1 MGINPS
7 YTKTGGANKATA
19 PKAPQ
24 NVETVIVPKTHNP
37 FDRTHTYFATEEY
50 GSYNPFYIEEVTAG
64 DYAPINPRCE
74 VRSESFNTPLMTPIK
89 KAYDL
94 FYVPFFAILPRT
106 WEYIYTNPTQGD
118 DVPEDAFC
126 YIPDFKG
133 KLNDLLQSW
142 ANIISDSELANSF
155 QTTLQHAV
163 FYIFFF
169 EMFCSTGSLLFRM
182 KYKLNPRVIFTSGVY
197 QSKTFTADKYIDTV
211 LSVIA
216 DSVYVTLN
224 AGQGNTERTFYVNDK
239 AVANFFGINTSK
251 VTKGELISLLR
262 QTYSMPN
269 TNIRT
274 KLDKSNA
281 QELFDELSDLFH
293 VRFFFGS
300 TGNEQLDSFNYNY
313 APQIA
318 YNLSVAQYYNNPSVD
333 FIYSAELYSQAIFGL
348 MIDNGVIE
356 LQDLTFTRNGHTVYY
371 DIFSGHFIQKLFSY
385 FTNFVSNNSEF
396 TDQHKSLVSIFAN
409 IWSIQNSLKYGDYFV
424 GSKPRALA
432 IGDTKIAVNNGAVEA
447 VDVARQLLMTKYL
460 HACNKLSQDFEEQ
473 FETMTGQQ
481 VPPDFHYP
489 HFIQHSEQNI
499 SGYEVSNTTS
509 EALGNQITRMNSTGD
524 GVSATISIDL
534 PGYVLG
540 ISSFYMPRTYC
551 RTKDRM
557 YFRSN
562 RFDFFQQMLQNL
574 GDQEVYQMERDDFI
588 NGTFGYQG
596 RNEEYKQTYNH
607 AAGAFCDILR
617 SWAYIADDAESLG
630 YKLDKGLTISPEYIR
645 CNPAE
650 FDRFLPVTPYYSL
663 GHKFHFICR
672 YDINQT
678 FNRQMIP
685 SPTIL

>member
-7 YTKTGGANKATA
+7 YTKTGGANKVTA

-118 DVPEDAFC
+118 DVPNDSFC
-126 YIPDFKG
+126 YIPNFKQV
-133 KLNDLLQSW
+133 LSDLLSNW
-142 ANIISDSELANSF
+142 INKIKNRATANS
-155 QTTLQHAV
+155 LQDNLKLLTCFA
-163 FYIFFF
+163 FFF
-169 EMFCSTGSLLFRM
+169 EMFCSTGSLLYRM
-182 KYKLNPRVIFTSGVY
+182 KYKLCPQVIYTEGVHIGAYTPDTWLDRVFSNIADGVY
-197 QSKTFTADKYIDTV
+197 VVISSKNNKRKAFFA
-211 LSVIA
+211 
-216 DSVYVTLN
+216 N
-224 AGQGNTERTFYVNDK
+224 ERVVNG
-239 AVANFFGINTSK
+239 VFESNMSK
-251 VTKGELISLLR
+251 VTKSELISILR
-262 QTYSMPN
+262 QSYFMPDCVIASALTKN
-269 TNIRT
+269 T
-274 KLDKSNA
+274 A
-281 QELFDELSDLFH
+281 QELSDSVEDLLFAS
-293 VRFFFGS
+293 FSFGS
-300 TGNEQLDSFNYNY
+300 TGTDEDDAYNYNY

-371 DIFSGHFIQKLFSY
+371 DIFSGHFIHKLFDYCLTY
-385 FTNFVSNNSEF
+385 FSTADLV
-396 TDQHKSLVSIFAN
+396 TTKLKSLLSIFAN
-409 IWSIQNSLKYGDYFV
+409 IWSIQNTLKYGDYFV

-481 VPPDFHYP
+481 MPPDFHYP

-509 EALGNQITRMNSTGD
+509 EDLGNQITRMNSTGD

-574 GDQEVYQMERDDFI
+574 GDQEVHQMERDDYAV
-588 NGTFGYQG
+588 GTFGYQG

-650 FDRFLPVTPYYSL
+650 FDRFLPISPYYSL

>member
-1 MGINPS
+1 MAINPS

-37 FDRTHTYFATEEY
+37 FDRTHTFFTTEEY
-50 GSYNPFYIEEVTAG
+50 GSYNPFYIEEVTGG

-94 FYVPFFAILPRT
+94 FYIPFFAILPRS

-118 DVPEDAFC
+118 DVPDDAFC
-126 YIPDFKG
+126 YIPNFKG
-133 KLNDLLQSW
+133 LLSNLLENWIHKIRTRASTNSLQDTLKLFT
-142 ANIISDSELANSF
+142 SF
-155 QTTLQHAV
+155 A
-163 FYIFFF
+163 FFF
-169 EMFCSTGSLLFRM
+169 EMFCSTGSLLYRM
-182 KYKLNPRVIFTSGVY
+182 KYKLCPQVVQNQGMRRGVY
-197 QSKTFTADKYIDTV
+197 TPDEWLDMVFSNIADGVYITISTNDNNRRTFYHNELAVKGVLESDMNKVTKSELISILRQSYF
-211 LSVIA
+211 LPNSVIA
-216 DSVYVTLN
+216 TALTVST
-224 AGQGNTERTFYVNDK
+224 
-239 AVANFFGINTSK
+239 
-251 VTKGELISLLR
+251 
-262 QTYSMPN
+262 
-269 TNIRT
+269 
-274 KLDKSNA
+274 A
-281 QELFDELSDLFH
+281 QELFDSVEGLLYASFS
-293 VRFFFGS
+293 FGS
-300 TGNEQLDSFNYNY
+300 TGTETDDAYNYNY

-333 FIYSAELYSQAIFGL
+333 YIYTAELYSQAIFGL

-371 DIFSGHFIQKLFSY
+371 DIFSGHFIKKLFDYSLTY
-385 FTNFVSNNSEF
+385 FSTADLITAKF
-396 TDQHKSLVSIFAN
+396 KSLLSIFAN
-409 IWSIQNSLKYGDYFV
+409 IWSIQNTLKYGDYFV
-424 GSKPRALA
+424 GAKPRALA
-432 IGDTKIAVNNGAVEA
+432 IGDTKIAVDNGAVEA

-473 FETMTGQQ
+473 YETMTGQQ

-509 EALGNQITRMNSTGD
+509 QDLGNQVTRMNSTGD

-574 GDQEVYQMERDDFI
+574 GDQEVFQMERDDYAV
-588 NGTFGYQG
+588 GTFGYQG

-630 YKLDKGLTISPEYIR
+630 YKLDRGLTISPEYIR

>member
-1 MGINPS
+1 MAINPS

-37 FDRTHTYFATEEY
+37 FDRTHTFFTTEEY
-50 GSYNPFYIEEVTAG
+50 GSYNPFYIEEVTGG
-64 DYAPINPRCE
+64 DYAPVNPRCE

-118 DVPEDAFC
+118 DVPDDAFC
-126 YIPDFKG
+126 YIPNFKQT
-133 KLNDLLQSW
+133 LSDLLNNWIYS
-142 ANIISDSELANSF
+142 ISRNSASN
-155 QTTLQHAV
+155 TLQDTLKV
-163 FYIFFF
+163 FTQFIFFF

-182 KYKLNPRVIFTSGVY
+182 KYKLSPTIVINDGTYAGHH
-197 QSKTFTADKYIDTV
+197 TADAYIDHA
-211 LSVIA
+211 LSFLANNVA
-216 DSVYVTLN
+216 VTLN
-224 AGQGNTERTFYVNDK
+224 YGTSTSRTFYFNENT
-239 AVANFFGINTSK
+239 VANGAYSGLSK
-251 VTKGELISLLR
+251 VTKGELISILR
-262 QTYSMPN
+262 QSYSMPN
-269 TNIRT
+269 TSVFTSLSKTDESI
-274 KLDKSNA
+274 
-281 QELFDELSDLFH
+281 FDGIVDLLGASFD
-293 VRFFFGS
+293 FGS
-300 TGNEQLDSFNYNY
+300 TGTSEDDAYNYNF

-318 YNLSVAQYYNNPSVD
+318 YNLAVAQYYNNPSVD
-333 FIYSAELYSQAIFGL
+333 YIYSAELYSQAIFGL
-348 MIDNGVIE
+348 MIDNNVIQ

-371 DIFSGHFIQKLFSY
+371 DIFSGHFIQKLFAYATTY
-385 FTNFVSNNSEF
+385 FSTNSTLNA
-396 TDQHKSLVSIFAN
+396 TYKSLVSIFTN
-409 IWSIQNSLKYGDYFV
+409 IWSIQNTLKYGDYFV
-424 GSKPRALA
+424 GAKPRALA

-473 FETMTGQQ
+473 YETMTGQQ

-509 EALGNQITRMNSTGD
+509 EDLGNQVTRMNSTGD

-574 GDQEVYQMERDDFI
+574 GDQEVFQMERDEYAV
-588 NGTFGYQG
+588 GTFGYQG

-630 YKLDKGLTISPEYIR
+630 YKLDRGLTISPEYIR

>member
-1 MGINPS
+1 MAINPS

-24 NVETVIVPKTHNP
+24 NVEHVVVPKTHNS
-37 FDRTHTYFATEEY
+37 FDRTHTFFTTEEY

-126 YIPDFKG
+126 FIPNFKS
-133 KLNDLLQSW
+133 LL
-142 ANIISDSELANSF
+142 SELLESWIATIHDNVGTNNF
-155 QTTLQHAV
+155 QNTLKL
-163 FYIFFF
+163 FTLFIYTY

-182 KYKLNPRVIFTSGVY
+182 KYKLNPQVIFTSGVY
-197 QSKTFTADKYIDTV
+197 TGAMTSDKYIDTV
-211 LSVIA
+211 LSAIA

-224 AGQGNTERTFYVNDK
+224 YGTTNSRTFFSNEKTVEGTFISNM
-239 AVANFFGINTSK
+239 SK
-251 VTKGELISLLR
+251 VTKGELVSILR
-262 QTYSMPN
+262 QSYSIPTTLVATQLTK
-269 TNIRT
+269 TNSQ
-274 KLDKSNA
+274 D
-281 QELFDELSDLFH
+281 LFDEISDLSGASFD
-293 VRFFFGS
+293 FGTS
-300 TGNEQLDSFNYNY
+300 GTANDTEFNYNF

-318 YNLSVAQYYNNPSVD
+318 YNLAVSQYYNNPSVD
-333 FIYSAELYSQAIFGL
+333 YIYSAELYSQAVFGL
-348 MIDNGVIE
+348 MIDNGILSLE
-356 LQDLTFTRNGHTVYY
+356 DLTFTRNGHTVYY
-371 DIFSGHFIQKLFSY
+371 DIFSGHFIKKLFD
-385 FTNFVSNNSEF
+385 FAIGMVSGNTTLSI
-396 TDQHKSLVSIFAN
+396 HYKSVISIFAN

-432 IGDTKIAVNNGAVEA
+432 VGETTIPVANGSVDSVE
-447 VDVARQLLMTKYL
+447 VARQLLMTKYL
-460 HACNKLSQDFEEQ
+460 HACNKLSIDFESQ

-481 VPPDFHYP
+481 VPPDYHYP

-499 SGYEVSNTTS
+499 SGYEVSDTTS
-509 EALGNQITRMNSTGD
+509 ANLGNQITRMNSTGD
-524 GVSATISIDL
+524 GVKATISIDL

-562 RFDFFQQMLQNL
+562 RFDFFQPMLQNL
-574 GDQEVYQMERDDFI
+574 GDQEVFQLERDDF
-588 NGTFGYQG
+588 NVGTFGYQG

-617 SWAYIADDAESLG
+617 SWAYIADDANSLG

-678 FNRQMIP
+678 YNRPMIQ

>member
-1 MGINPS
+1 MAINPS

-24 NVETVIVPKTHNP
+24 NVEHVVVPKTHNS
-37 FDRTHTYFATEEY
+37 FDRTHTFFTTEEY

-126 YIPDFKG
+126 FIPNFKS
-133 KLNDLLQSW
+133 LLSDLLESW
-142 ANIISDSELANSF
+142 IATIHDNVGTNSF
-155 QTTLQHAV
+155 QDTLKL
-163 FYIFFF
+163 FTLFIYTY

-182 KYKLNPRVIFTSGVY
+182 KYKLNPQVIFTSGVY
-197 QSKTFTADKYIDTV
+197 TGVMTSDKYIDTV
-211 LSVIA
+211 LSAIA

-224 AGQGNTERTFYVNDK
+224 YGTTNSRTFFSNEKTVEG
-239 AVANFFGINTSK
+239 AFFSNMSK
-251 VTKGELISLLR
+251 VTKGELVSILR
-262 QTYSMPN
+262 QSYSIP
-269 TNIRT
+269 TTVVGT
-274 KLDKSNA
+274 KLTKTNSQD
-281 QELFDELSDLFH
+281 LFDEISDLSGASFN
-293 VRFFFGS
+293 FGTS
-300 TGNEQLDSFNYNY
+300 GTANDTEFNYNF

-318 YNLSVAQYYNNPSVD
+318 YNLAVSQYYNNPSVD
-333 FIYSAELYSQAIFGL
+333 YIYSAELYSQAVFGL
-348 MIDNGVIE
+348 MIDNGILSLE
-356 LQDLTFTRNGHTVYY
+356 DLTFTRNGHTVYY
-371 DIFSGHFIQKLFSY
+371 DIFSGHFIKKLFDFSIGM
-385 FTNFVSNNSEF
+385 VSGNTTLSK
-396 TDQHKSLVSIFAN
+396 QYKSVISIFAN

-432 IGDTKIAVNNGAVEA
+432 VGETTIPVANGSVDSVE
-447 VDVARQLLMTKYL
+447 VARQLLMTKYL
-460 HACNKLSQDFEEQ
+460 HACNKLSIDFESQ

-481 VPPDFHYP
+481 VPPDYHYP

-499 SGYEVSNTTS
+499 SGYEVSDTTS
-509 EALGNQITRMNSTGD
+509 ANLGNQITRMNSTGD
-524 GVSATISIDL
+524 GVKATISIDL

-562 RFDFFQQMLQNL
+562 RFDFFQPMLQNL
-574 GDQEVYQMERDDFI
+574 GDQEVFQLERDDF
-588 NGTFGYQG
+588 NVGTFGYQG

-617 SWAYIADDAESLG
+617 SWAYIADDANSLG

-678 FNRQMIP
+678 YNRPMIQ

>member
-1 MGINPS
+1 MAINPS

-19 PKAPQ
+19 PKASQ
-24 NVETVIVPKTHNP
+24 NVEHVVVPKTHNS
-37 FDRTHTYFATEEY
+37 FDRTHTFFTTEEY

-126 YIPDFKG
+126 FIPNFKS
-133 KLNDLLQSW
+133 LL
-142 ANIISDSELANSF
+142 SELLESWIATIHKNVDTNSF
-155 QTTLQHAV
+155 QDTLKL
-163 FYIFFF
+163 FTLFIFTY

-182 KYKLNPRVIFTSGVY
+182 KYKLNPQVIFTSGVY
-197 QSKTFTADKYIDTV
+197 TGAMTSDKYIDTV
-211 LSVIA
+211 LSAIA
-216 DSVYVTLN
+216 DSVYVIVNFGTAN
-224 AGQGNTERTFYVNDK
+224 SRTFFSNEK
-239 AVANFFGINTSK
+239 AVEGALFSNMSK
-251 VTKGELISLLR
+251 VTKGELVSILR
-262 QTYSMPN
+262 QSYSMPK
-269 TNIRT
+269 TFVGT
-274 KLDKSNA
+274 KLTETNS
-281 QELFDELSDLFH
+281 QELFDEISDLSAASFN
-293 VRFFFGS
+293 FGTS
-300 TGNEQLDSFNYNY
+300 GTANDTEFNYNF

-318 YNLSVAQYYNNPSVD
+318 YNLAVSQYYNNPSVD
-333 FIYSAELYSQAIFGL
+333 YIYSAELYSQAVFGL
-348 MIDNGVIE
+348 MIDNGILSLE
-356 LQDLTFTRNGHTVYY
+356 DLTFTRNGHTVYY
-371 DIFSGHFIQKLFSY
+371 DIFSGHFIKKLFE
-385 FTNFVSNNSEF
+385 FAIRTVSDNTILSN
-396 TDQHKSLVSIFAN
+396 QYKSVISIFAN

-432 IGDTKIAVNNGAVEA
+432 VGETTIPVANGSVDSVE
-447 VDVARQLLMTKYL
+447 VARQLLMTKYL
-460 HACNKLSQDFEEQ
+460 HACNKLSSDFESQ
-473 FETMTGQQ
+473 FETMTGQK
-481 VPPDFHYP
+481 VPPDYHYP

-499 SGYEVSNTTS
+499 SGYEVSDTTS
-509 EALGNQITRMNSTGD
+509 ANLGNQITRMNSTGD
-524 GVSATISIDL
+524 GVKATISIDL

-540 ISSFYMPRTYC
+540 ISSFYMSRTYC

-562 RFDFFQQMLQNL
+562 RFDFFQPMLQNL
-574 GDQEVYQMERDDFI
+574 GDQEVFQLERDDF
-588 NGTFGYQG
+588 NVGTFGYHG

-617 SWAYIADDAESLG
+617 SWAYIADDANSLG

-678 FNRQMIP
+678 YNRPMIQ

>member
-37 FDRTHTYFATEEY
+37 FDRTYTFFSTEEY

-118 DVPEDAFC
+118 DVPNDSFC
-126 YIPDFKG
+126 YIPNFKQV
-133 KLNDLLQSW
+133 LSDLLSNW
-142 ANIISDSELANSF
+142 INKIKNRATVNS
-155 QTTLQHAV
+155 LQDNLKSLTCFA
-163 FYIFFF
+163 FFF
-169 EMFCSTGSLLFRM
+169 EMFCSTGSLLYRM
-182 KYKLNPRVIFTSGVY
+182 KYKLCPQVIYTEGMYTGAYTPDRWLDMVFSDIADGVY
-197 QSKTFTADKYIDTV
+197 VVISSKD
-211 LSVIA
+211 
-216 DSVYVTLN
+216 N
-224 AGQGNTERTFYVNDK
+224 NRRTFYSNER
-239 AVANFFGINTSK
+239 AVQGVFESNMSK
-251 VTKGELISLLR
+251 VTKSELISLLR
-262 QTYSMPN
+262 QNYFMSNCVIATALTKN
-269 TNIRT
+269 T
-274 KLDKSNA
+274 A
-281 QELFDELSDLFH
+281 QELSDSVEDLLFAS
-293 VRFFFGS
+293 FSFGS
-300 TGNEQLDSFNYNY
+300 TGTEEDDAFNYNY

-348 MIDNGVIE
+348 MIDNDVIQ

-371 DIFSGHFIQKLFSY
+371 DIFSGHFIQKLFDYCLTY
-385 FTNFVSNNSEF
+385 FSTADLV
-396 TDQHKSLVSIFAN
+396 TTKLKSLLSIFAN

-424 GSKPRALA
+424 GAKPRALA

-447 VDVARQLLMTKYL
+447 VDVARQLLMTKYF

-509 EALGNQITRMNSTGD
+509 EDLGNQITRMNSTGD

-574 GDQEVYQMERDDFI
+574 GDQEVYQMERDDYAV
-588 NGTFGYQG
+588 GTFGYQG

-650 FDRFLPVTPYYSL
+650 FDRFLPATPYYSL

>member
-1 MGINPS
+1 MAINPS

-37 FDRTHTYFATEEY
+37 FDRTHTFFTTEEY
-50 GSYNPFYIEEVTAG
+50 GSYNPFYIEEVTGG
-64 DYAPINPRCE
+64 DYAPVNPRCE

-118 DVPEDAFC
+118 DVPDDAFC
-126 YIPDFKG
+126 YIPNFKQTLG
-133 KLNDLLQSW
+133 DLLNNWIYS
-142 ANIISDSELANSF
+142 IFRNSASN
-155 QTTLQHAV
+155 TLQDTLKV
-163 FYIFFF
+163 FTQFIFFF

-182 KYKLNPRVIFTSGVY
+182 KYKLSPTIVINDGTYAGHH
-197 QSKTFTADKYIDTV
+197 TADAYIDHA
-211 LSVIA
+211 LSFLANNVA
-216 DSVYVTLN
+216 VTLN
-224 AGQGNTERTFYVNDK
+224 YGTSTSRTFYFNENT
-239 AVANFFGINTSK
+239 VANGAYSGLSK
-251 VTKGELISLLR
+251 VTKGELISILR
-262 QTYSMPN
+262 QSYSMPN
-269 TNIRT
+269 TNVFT
-274 KLDKSNA
+274 SLSKTDEST
-281 QELFDELSDLFH
+281 FDGIVDLLGASFD
-293 VRFFFGS
+293 FGS
-300 TGNEQLDSFNYNY
+300 TGTSEDDAYNYNF

-318 YNLSVAQYYNNPSVD
+318 YNLAVAQYYNNPSVD
-333 FIYSAELYSQAIFGL
+333 YIYSAELYSQAIFGL
-348 MIDNGVIE
+348 MIDNNVIQ

-371 DIFSGHFIQKLFSY
+371 DIFSGHFIQKLFAYATTY
-385 FTNFVSNNSEF
+385 FSTTSTLNA
-396 TDQHKSLVSIFAN
+396 TYKSLVSIFTN
-409 IWSIQNSLKYGDYFV
+409 IWSIQNTLKYGDYFV
-424 GSKPRALA
+424 GAKPRALA

-473 FETMTGQQ
+473 YETMTGQQ

-509 EALGNQITRMNSTGD
+509 EDLGNQVTRMNSTGD

-574 GDQEVYQMERDDFI
+574 GDQEVFQMERDEYAV
-588 NGTFGYQG
+588 GTFGYQG

-630 YKLDKGLTISPEYIR
+630 YKLDRGLTISPEYIR

>member
-37 FDRTHTYFATEEY
+37 FDRTHTYFATEDY

-118 DVPEDAFC
+118 DVPNDSFC
-126 YIPDFKG
+126 YIPNFKQVLSNLL
-133 KLNDLLQSW
+133 LNWINKMKNRATVNSLQDNLKSLTCY
-142 ANIISDSELANSF
+142 A
-155 QTTLQHAV
+155 
-163 FYIFFF
+163 FFF
-169 EMFCSTGSLLFRM
+169 EMFCSTGSLLYRM
-182 KYKLNPRVIFTSGVY
+182 KYKLCPQVIYTEGVY
-197 QSKTFTADKYIDTV
+197 TGAYTPDRWLDMVFSD
-211 LSVIA
+211 IA
-216 DSVYVTLN
+216 DGVYVVISSKDN
-224 AGQGNTERTFYVNDK
+224 KRRAFYANEQ
-239 AVANFFGINTSK
+239 AVKGVFEPNMSK
-251 VTKGELISLLR
+251 VTKSELISLLR
-262 QTYSMPN
+262 QSYFMSNCVIATALTKN
-269 TNIRT
+269 T
-274 KLDKSNA
+274 A
-281 QELFDELSDLFH
+281 QELSDSVEDLLFAS
-293 VRFFFGS
+293 FSFGS
-300 TGNEQLDSFNYNY
+300 TGTEEDDAFNYNY

-348 MIDNGVIE
+348 MIDNDVIQ

-371 DIFSGHFIQKLFSY
+371 DIFSGHFIQKLFDYCLTY
-385 FTNFVSNNSEF
+385 FSTADLV
-396 TDQHKSLVSIFAN
+396 TTKLKSLLSIFAN

-447 VDVARQLLMTKYL
+447 VDVARQLLMTKYF

-509 EALGNQITRMNSTGD
+509 EDLGNQITRMNSTGD

-574 GDQEVYQMERDDFI
+574 GDQEVHQMERDDYAV
-588 NGTFGYQG
+588 GTFGYQG

>member
-1 MGINPS
+1 MAINPS

-37 FDRTHTYFATEEY
+37 FDRTHTFFTTEEY
-50 GSYNPFYIEEVTAG
+50 GSYNPFYIEEVTGG
-64 DYAPINPRCE
+64 DYAPVNPRCE

-94 FYVPFFAILPRT
+94 FYVPFFSILPRT

-118 DVPEDAFC
+118 DVPDDAFC
-126 YIPDFKG
+126 YIPNFKEVLG
-133 KLNDLLQSW
+133 NLINNWIYAIFHNSV
-142 ANIISDSELANSF
+142 ANSF
-155 QTTLQHAV
+155 QDTVKV
-163 FYIFFF
+163 FTQFIFFF

-182 KYKLNPRVIFTSGVY
+182 KYKLSPSVSISDGTYVGHH
-197 QSKTFTADKYIDTV
+197 TADAYIDYA
-211 LSVIA
+211 LSSLANCVA
-216 DSVYVTLN
+216 VTLN
-224 AGQGNTERTFYVNDK
+224 YGTSTARTFYFNEDTVSVGAYDNL
-239 AVANFFGINTSK
+239 SK
-251 VTKGELISLLR
+251 VTKGELISILR
-262 QTYSMPN
+262 QSYSMPN
-269 TNIRT
+269 TNVFTSLT
-274 KLDKSNA
+274 KAD
-281 QELFDELSDLFH
+281 EVLFDDIIDLLDVNFY
-293 VRFFFGS
+293 FGS
-300 TGNEQLDSFNYNY
+300 FGTSEDDAYNYNF

-318 YNLSVAQYYNNPSVD
+318 YNLAVAQYYNNPSVD
-333 FIYSAELYSQAIFGL
+333 YIYSAELYSQAIFGL
-348 MIDNGVIE
+348 MIDNNVIQLE
-356 LQDLTFTRNGHTVYY
+356 DLTFTRNGHTVYY
-371 DIFSGHFIQKLFSY
+371 DIFSGHFIQKLFAHATNY
-385 FTNFVSNNSEF
+385 FYTTPTLNA
-396 TDQHKSLVSIFAN
+396 TYKSLVSIFTN
-409 IWSIQNSLKYGDYFV
+409 IWSIQNTLKYGDYFV

-473 FETMTGQQ
+473 YETMTGQQ

-509 EALGNQITRMNSTGD
+509 ENLGNQVTRMNSTGD

-574 GDQEVYQMERDDFI
+574 GDQEVFQMERDDYTS
-588 NGTFGYQG
+588 GTFGYQG

-630 YKLDKGLTISPEYIR
+630 YKLDRGLTISPEYIR

>member
-37 FDRTHTYFATEEY
+37 FDRTHTYFATEDY

-118 DVPEDAFC
+118 DVPNDSFC
-126 YIPDFKG
+126 YIPNFKQV
-133 KLNDLLQSW
+133 LSDLLLNW
-142 ANIISDSELANSF
+142 INKMKNRATVNS
-155 QTTLQHAV
+155 LQDNLKSLTCYA
-163 FYIFFF
+163 FFF
-169 EMFCSTGSLLFRM
+169 EMFCSTGSLLYRM
-182 KYKLNPRVIFTSGVY
+182 KYKLCPQVIYTEGIYTGAYTPDRWLDMVFSDIADGVY
-197 QSKTFTADKYIDTV
+197 VVISSKDNKRRA
-211 LSVIA
+211 
-216 DSVYVTLN
+216 
-224 AGQGNTERTFYVNDK
+224 FYANEQ
-239 AVANFFGINTSK
+239 AVKGVFEPNMSK
-251 VTKGELISLLR
+251 VTKSELISLLR
-262 QTYSMPN
+262 QSYFMSNCVIATALTKN
-269 TNIRT
+269 TAR
-274 KLDKSNA
+274 
-281 QELFDELSDLFH
+281 ELSDSVEDLLFAS
-293 VRFFFGS
+293 FSFGS
-300 TGNEQLDSFNYNY
+300 TGTEEDDAFNYNY

-348 MIDNGVIE
+348 MIDNDVIQ

-371 DIFSGHFIQKLFSY
+371 DIFSGHFIQKLFDYCQTY
-385 FTNFVSNNSEF
+385 FSTADLV
-396 TDQHKSLVSIFAN
+396 TTKLKSLLSIFAN

-447 VDVARQLLMTKYL
+447 VDVARQLLMTKYF

-509 EALGNQITRMNSTGD
+509 EALGDQITRMNSTGD

-574 GDQEVYQMERDDFI
+574 GDQEVYQMERDDYAV
-588 NGTFGYQG
+588 GTFGYQG

-650 FDRFLPVTPYYSL
+650 FDRFLPATPYYSL

>member
-37 FDRTHTYFATEEY
+37 FDRTYTFFSTEEY

-118 DVPEDAFC
+118 DVPNDSFC
-126 YIPDFKG
+126 YIPNFKQV
-133 KLNDLLQSW
+133 LSDLLSNW
-142 ANIISDSELANSF
+142 INKIKNRATVNS
-155 QTTLQHAV
+155 LQDNLKSLTCFA
-163 FYIFFF
+163 FFF
-169 EMFCSTGSLLFRM
+169 EMFCSTGSLLYRM
-182 KYKLNPRVIFTSGVY
+182 KYKLCPQVIYTEGMYTGAYTPDRWLDMVFSDIADGVY
-197 QSKTFTADKYIDTV
+197 VVISSKD
-211 LSVIA
+211 
-216 DSVYVTLN
+216 N
-224 AGQGNTERTFYVNDK
+224 NRRTFYSNER
-239 AVANFFGINTSK
+239 AVQGVFESNMSK
-251 VTKGELISLLR
+251 VTKSELISLLR
-262 QTYSMPN
+262 QNYFMSNCVIATALTKN
-269 TNIRT
+269 T
-274 KLDKSNA
+274 A
-281 QELFDELSDLFH
+281 QELSDSVEDLLFAS
-293 VRFFFGS
+293 FSFGS
-300 TGNEQLDSFNYNY
+300 TGTEEDDAFNYNY

-348 MIDNGVIE
+348 MIDNDVIQ

-371 DIFSGHFIQKLFSY
+371 DIFSGHFIQKLFDYCLTY
-385 FTNFVSNNSEF
+385 FSTVDLV
-396 TDQHKSLVSIFAN
+396 TTKLKSLLSIFAN

-424 GSKPRALA
+424 GAKPRALA

-447 VDVARQLLMTKYL
+447 VDVARQLLMTKYF

-509 EALGNQITRMNSTGD
+509 EDLGNQITRMNSTGD

-574 GDQEVYQMERDDFI
+574 GDQEVYQMERDDYAV
-588 NGTFGYQG
+588 GTFGYQG

-650 FDRFLPVTPYYSL
+650 FDRFLPATPYYSL

>member
-1 MGINPS
+1 MAINPS

-37 FDRTHTYFATEEY
+37 FDRTHTFFTTEEY
-50 GSYNPFYIEEVTAG
+50 GSYNPFYIEEVTGG

-94 FYVPFFAILPRT
+94 FYIPFFAILPRS

-118 DVPEDAFC
+118 DVPDDAFC
-126 YIPDFKG
+126 YIPNFKG
-133 KLNDLLQSW
+133 LLLKLLENWMLKIKSNFSTNSIQDTLKLLT
-142 ANIISDSELANSF
+142 SF
-155 QTTLQHAV
+155 A
-163 FYIFFF
+163 FFF
-169 EMFCSTGSLLFRM
+169 EMFCSTGSLLYRM
-182 KYKLNPRVIFTSGVY
+182 KYKLCP
-197 QSKTFTADKYIDTV
+197 
-211 LSVIA
+211 SVSYSTGMLIGAYTPDEWLDMVFSEIA
-216 DSVYVTLN
+216 DSVYITITS
-224 AGQGNTERTFYVNDK
+224 NTNIRRTFYHNDQTING
-239 AVANFFGINTSK
+239 VFGPHMSK
-251 VTKGELISLLR
+251 VTKSELISILR
-262 QTYSMPN
+262 QSYFLPN
-269 TNIRT
+269 AVIATALNKTPQNPFDSIED
-274 KLDKSNA
+274 LLNA
-281 QELFDELSDLFH
+281 SFL
-293 VRFFFGS
+293 FGS
-300 TGNEQLDSFNYNY
+300 TGTESDDAYNYNY

-333 FIYSAELYSQAIFGL
+333 YIYSAELYSQAIFGL

-371 DIFSGHFIQKLFSY
+371 DIFSGHFIKKLFDYSSTY
-385 FTNFVSNNSEF
+385 FSTTNLITTKF
-396 TDQHKSLVSIFAN
+396 KSLLSIFAN

-424 GSKPRALA
+424 GAKPRALA

-473 FETMTGQQ
+473 YETMTGQQ

-509 EALGNQITRMNSTGD
+509 QNLGDQVTRMNSTGD

-574 GDQEVYQMERDDFI
+574 GDQEVFQMERDDYAF
-588 NGTFGYQG
+588 GTFGYQG

-617 SWAYIADDAESLG
+617 SWAYIADDVESLG
-630 YKLDKGLTISPEYIR
+630 YKLDRGMTISPEYIR

-650 FDRFLPVTPYYSL
+650 FDRFLPVAPYYSL

>member
-1 MGINPS
+1 MAINPS

-37 FDRTHTYFATEEY
+37 FDRTHTFFTTEEY
-50 GSYNPFYIEEVTAG
+50 GSYNPFYVEEVTGG

-118 DVPEDAFC
+118 DVPDDAFC
-126 YIPDFKG
+126 YIPNFRG
-133 KLNDLLQSW
+133 KLRSLLSTW
-142 ANIISDSELANSF
+142 FFAIRSNLLTNSF
-155 QTTLQHAV
+155 RDTLKLIAQFA
-163 FYIFFF
+163 FFF

-182 KYKLNPRVIFTSGVY
+182 KYKLNPNIYFPSGRY
-197 QSKTFTADKYIDTV
+197 AGNMTADSFIDRL
-211 LSVIA
+211 LSVLA
-216 DSVYVTLN
+216 ESVYVTLN
-224 AGQGNTERTFYVNDK
+224 YAQDSTRTFYFNEAAIGSLSLVR
-239 AVANFFGINTSK
+239 ASK
-251 VTKGELISLLR
+251 VTKGELISIIR
-262 QTYSMPN
+262 QSYSMPN
-269 TNIRT
+269 TAISTAFEKNT
-274 KLDKSNA
+274 A
-281 QELFDELSDLFH
+281 QELFDSLSDLLLADFE
-293 VRFFFGS
+293 FGPAGS
-300 TGNEQLDSFNYNY
+300 DTDDAFNYNF
-313 APQIA
+313 APQVA

-333 FIYSAELYSQAIFGL
+333 YIYSAELYSQAIFGL

-371 DIFSGHFIQKLFSY
+371 DIFSGHFIQKLFDY
-385 FTNFVSNNSEF
+385 FENYVSKNSKLN
-396 TDQHKSLVSIFAN
+396 TQYKALVSIFTN
-409 IWSIQNSLKYGDYFV
+409 IWSIQNTLKYGDYFV

-473 FETMTGQQ
+473 YETMTGQQ

-509 EALGNQITRMNSTGD
+509 EDLGNQITRMNSTGD

-574 GDQEVYQMERDDFI
+574 GDQEVFQMERDDYTV
-588 NGTFGYQG
+588 GTFGYQG

-650 FDRFLPVTPYYSL
+650 FDRFLPLTPYYSL

>member
-24 NVETVIVPKTHNP
+24 NIETVIVPKTHNP
-37 FDRTHTYFATEEY
+37 FDRTHTYFATEDY

-118 DVPEDAFC
+118 DVPNDSFC
-126 YIPDFKG
+126 YIPSFKRTLRNLLTSWLEKIKNRATVNSLQDTL
-133 KLNDLLQSW
+133 KLLTCY
-142 ANIISDSELANSF
+142 A
-155 QTTLQHAV
+155 
-163 FYIFFF
+163 FFF
-169 EMFCSTGSLLFRM
+169 EMFCSTGSLLYRM
-182 KYKLNPRVIFTSGVY
+182 KYKLCPKVIYTEGMRIGTY
-197 QSKTFTADKYIDTV
+197 TPDTWLDMV
-211 LSVIA
+211 FSDIA
-216 DSVYVTLN
+216 DGIYVVISTDDTKRRAFYSN
-224 AGQGNTERTFYVNDK
+224 ER
-239 AVANFFGINTSK
+239 AVKGVFEPDMSK
-251 VTKGELISLLR
+251 VTKSELISILR
-262 QTYSMPN
+262 QSYFMPN
-269 TNIRT
+269 CVIATALT
-274 KLDKSNA
+274 ASTA
-281 QELFDELSDLFH
+281 QELFDSVEDLLYATFS
-293 VRFFFGS
+293 FGAI
-300 TGNEQLDSFNYNY
+300 GNDEEDAFNYNY

-371 DIFSGHFIQKLFSY
+371 DIFSGHFIQKLFDYCLTY
-385 FTNFVSNNSEF
+385 FSTADLV
-396 TDQHKSLVSIFAN
+396 TTKLKSLLSIFAN
-409 IWSIQNSLKYGDYFV
+409 IWSIQNTLKYGDYFV

-481 VPPDFHYP
+481 MPPDFHYP

-509 EALGNQITRMNSTGD
+509 ENLGNQITRMNSTGD

-574 GDQEVYQMERDDFI
+574 GDQEVYQMERDDYGF
-588 NGTFGYQG
+588 GTFGYQG

-650 FDRFLPVTPYYSL
+650 FDRFLPISPYYSL

>member
-1 MGINPS
+1 MAINPS

-19 PKAPQ
+19 PKASQ

-37 FDRTHTYFATEEY
+37 FDRTHTFFTTEEY
-50 GSYNPFYIEEVTAG
+50 GSYNPFYIEEVTGG

-74 VRSESFNTPLMTPIK
+74 VRSESFNTPLMTPVK

-118 DVPEDAFC
+118 DVPDDAFC
-126 YIPDFKG
+126 YIPNFRDTLSNL
-133 KLNDLLQSW
+133 LNTW
-142 ANIISDSELANSF
+142 ISSIFRNSASNSF
-155 QTTLQHAV
+155 QDTLKV
-163 FYIFFF
+163 FTQFIFFF

-182 KYKLNPRVIFTSGVY
+182 KYKLNPSVFVSEGTHVGSY
-197 QSKTFTADKYIDTV
+197 TADAFIDSA
-211 LSVIA
+211 LSALANCVA
-216 DSVYVTLN
+216 VTLN
-224 AGQGNTERTFYVNDK
+224 YGTGTSRTYYFNENTVKSGTYNVLF
-239 AVANFFGINTSK
+239 K
-251 VTKGELISLLR
+251 VTKGELISILR
-262 QTYSMPN
+262 QSYSMPN
-269 TNIRT
+269 TNVFTSLSKTDETIFDSIVDILR
-274 KLDKSNA
+274 A
-281 QELFDELSDLFH
+281 QFD
-293 VRFFFGS
+293 FGPLGS
-300 TGNEQLDSFNYNY
+300 SEEDAYNYNF

-318 YNLSVAQYYNNPSVD
+318 YNLAVAQYYNNPSVD
-333 FIYSAELYSQAIFGL
+333 YIYSAELYSQAIFGL
-348 MIDNGVIE
+348 MIDNNVIQ

-371 DIFSGHFIQKLFSY
+371 DIFSGHFIQKLFAYATTY
-385 FTNFVSNNSEF
+385 FSTTPTLNS
-396 TDQHKSLVSIFAN
+396 TYKSLVSIFTN
-409 IWSIQNSLKYGDYFV
+409 IWSIQNTLKYGDYFV

-432 IGDTKIAVNNGAVEA
+432 IGDTKISVNNGAVEA

-473 FETMTGQQ
+473 YETMTGQQ

-509 EALGNQITRMNSTGD
+509 ENLGNQITRMNSTGD

-574 GDQEVYQMERDDFI
+574 GDQEVFQMERDDYAI
-588 NGTFGYQG
+588 GTFGYQG

-617 SWAYIADDAESLG
+617 SWAYIADDSESLG
-630 YKLDKGLTISPEYIR
+630 YKLDRGLMISPEYIR

>member
-37 FDRTHTYFATEEY
+37 FDRTHTFFSTEEY

-118 DVPEDAFC
+118 DVPNDSFC
-126 YIPDFKG
+126 YIPNFKNVLSDFLSNWMNKI
-133 KLNDLLQSW
+133 KSRAT
-142 ANIISDSELANSF
+142 AN
-155 QTTLQHAV
+155 TLQDNLKLLTCFA
-163 FYIFFF
+163 FFF
-169 EMFCSTGSLLFRM
+169 EMFCSTGSLLYRM
-182 KYKLNPRVIFTSGVY
+182 KYKLCPQVIQATGKHIGKYTPDTWLDRVFSIIADGVYVIISSNDNNRRAFYASERVIKSL
-197 QSKTFTADKYIDTV
+197 IEP
-211 LSVIA
+211 
-216 DSVYVTLN
+216 N
-224 AGQGNTERTFYVNDK
+224 A
-239 AVANFFGINTSK
+239 SK
-251 VTKGELISLLR
+251 VTKSELISILR
-262 QTYSMPN
+262 QSYFRSDCVIAT
-269 TNIRT
+269 TLT
-274 KLDKSNA
+274 KTTA
-281 QELFDELSDLFH
+281 QALSDSIEDLFLAT
-293 VRFFFGS
+293 FSFGS
-300 TGNEQLDSFNYNY
+300 TGTNEDDAYNYNY

-371 DIFSGHFIQKLFSY
+371 DIFSGHFIQKLFEYCTTY
-385 FTNFVSNNSEF
+385 FSSADLVTVKL
-396 TDQHKSLVSIFAN
+396 KSLLSIFAN

-424 GSKPRALA
+424 GAKPRALA

-447 VDVARQLLMTKYL
+447 VDVARQLLMTKYF

-509 EALGNQITRMNSTGD
+509 EDLGNQITRMNSTGN

-574 GDQEVYQMERDDFI
+574 GDQEVYQMERDDYAV
-588 NGTFGYQG
+588 GTFGYQG

>member
-37 FDRTHTYFATEEY
+37 FDRTHTYFATEDY

-118 DVPEDAFC
+118 DVPNDSFC
-126 YIPDFKG
+126 YIPNFKQVLSNLL
-133 KLNDLLQSW
+133 LNWINKMKNRATVNSLQDNLKSLTCY
-142 ANIISDSELANSF
+142 A
-155 QTTLQHAV
+155 
-163 FYIFFF
+163 FFF
-169 EMFCSTGSLLFRM
+169 EMFCSTGSLLYRM
-182 KYKLNPRVIFTSGVY
+182 KYKLCPQVIYTEGVY
-197 QSKTFTADKYIDTV
+197 TGAYTPDRWLDMVFSD
-211 LSVIA
+211 IA
-216 DSVYVTLN
+216 DGVYVVISSKDN
-224 AGQGNTERTFYVNDK
+224 KRRAFYANEQ
-239 AVANFFGINTSK
+239 AVKGVFEPNMSK
-251 VTKGELISLLR
+251 VTKSELISLLR
-262 QTYSMPN
+262 QSYFMSNCVIATALTKN
-269 TNIRT
+269 T
-274 KLDKSNA
+274 A
-281 QELFDELSDLFH
+281 QELSDSVEDLLFAS
-293 VRFFFGS
+293 FSFGS
-300 TGNEQLDSFNYNY
+300 TGTEEDDAFNYNY

-348 MIDNGVIE
+348 MIDNDVIQ

-371 DIFSGHFIQKLFSY
+371 DIFSGHFIQKLFDYCQTY
-385 FTNFVSNNSEF
+385 FSTADLV
-396 TDQHKSLVSIFAN
+396 TTKLKSLLSIFAN

-447 VDVARQLLMTKYL
+447 VDVARQLLMTKYF

-509 EALGNQITRMNSTGD
+509 EDLGNQITRMNSTGD

-574 GDQEVYQMERDDFI
+574 GDQEVHQMERDDYAV
-588 NGTFGYQG
+588 GTFGYQG

>member
-1 MGINPS
+1 MAINPS

-37 FDRTHTYFATEEY
+37 FDRTHTFFTTEEY
-50 GSYNPFYIEEVTAG
+50 GSYNPFYIEEVTGG
-64 DYAPINPRCE
+64 DYAPVNPRCE

-118 DVPEDAFC
+118 DVPDDAFC
-126 YIPDFKG
+126 YIPNFKQTLG
-133 KLNDLLQSW
+133 DLLNNWIYS
-142 ANIISDSELANSF
+142 IFRNSASN
-155 QTTLQHAV
+155 TLQDTLKV
-163 FYIFFF
+163 FTQFIFFF

-182 KYKLNPRVIFTSGVY
+182 KYKLSPTIVINDGTYAGHH
-197 QSKTFTADKYIDTV
+197 TADAYIDHA
-211 LSVIA
+211 LSFLANNVA
-216 DSVYVTLN
+216 VTLN
-224 AGQGNTERTFYVNDK
+224 YGTSTSRTFYFNENT
-239 AVANFFGINTSK
+239 VANGAYSGLSK
-251 VTKGELISLLR
+251 VTKGELISILR
-262 QTYSMPN
+262 QSYSMPN
-269 TNIRT
+269 TNVFT
-274 KLDKSNA
+274 SLSKTDESA
-281 QELFDELSDLFH
+281 FDGIVDLLGASFD
-293 VRFFFGS
+293 FGS
-300 TGNEQLDSFNYNY
+300 TGTSEDDAYNYNF

-318 YNLSVAQYYNNPSVD
+318 YNLAVAQYYNNPSVD
-333 FIYSAELYSQAIFGL
+333 YIYSAELYSQAIFGL
-348 MIDNGVIE
+348 MIDNNVIQ

-371 DIFSGHFIQKLFSY
+371 DIFSGHFIQKLFAYATTY
-385 FTNFVSNNSEF
+385 FSTTSTLNA
-396 TDQHKSLVSIFAN
+396 TYKSLVSIFTN
-409 IWSIQNSLKYGDYFV
+409 IWSIQNTLKYGDYFV
-424 GSKPRALA
+424 GAKPRALA

-473 FETMTGQQ
+473 YETMTGQQ

-509 EALGNQITRMNSTGD
+509 EDLGNQVTRMNSTGD

-574 GDQEVYQMERDDFI
+574 GDQEVFQMERDEYAV
-588 NGTFGYQG
+588 GTFGYQG

-630 YKLDKGLTISPEYIR
+630 YKLDRGLTISPEYIR

>member
-1 MGINPS
+1 MAINPS
-7 YTKTGGANKATA
+7 YTKTGGANKATT

-24 NVETVIVPKTHNP
+24 NVETVIVAKTHNP

-118 DVPEDAFC
+118 DVPDDAFC
-126 YIPDFKG
+126 YIPNFKQT
-133 KLNDLLQSW
+133 LSDLLNVW
-142 ANIISDSELANSF
+142 LNTIHANVTPNSF
-155 QTTLQHAV
+155 QETLRLSVQ
-163 FYIFFF
+163 FIFFY

-182 KYKLNPRVIFTSGVY
+182 KYKLNPQVIFTSGV
-197 QSKTFTADKYIDTV
+197 FTGSMTSDKYIDTM

-224 AGQGNTERTFYVNDK
+224 YGTNSSRTFFANDS
-239 AVANFFGINTSK
+239 AVAGLFASNMSK
-251 VTKGELISLLR
+251 VTKGELVSILR
-262 QTYSMPN
+262 QTYCMPN
-269 TNIRT
+269 TEIAT
-274 KLDKSNA
+274 KLTKSNS
-281 QELFDELSDLFH
+281 QELFDEISDLLLASFS
-293 VRFFFGS
+293 FGS
-300 TGNEQLDSFNYNY
+300 TGTELDDEFNYNF

-371 DIFSGHFIQKLFSY
+371 DIFSGHFIQKLFSV
-385 FTNFVSNNSEF
+385 FTGFVAGNTSLSS
-396 TDQHKSLVSIFAN
+396 QYKALVSIFTN
-409 IWSIQNSLKYGDYFV
+409 IWSIQNTLKYGDYFV

-432 IGDTKIAVNNGAVEA
+432 IGDTKIAVDNGAVEA

-509 EALGNQITRMNSTGD
+509 EDLGNQITRMNSTGD

-574 GDQEVYQMERDDFI
+574 GDQEVYQMERDDFAV
-588 NGTFGYQG
+588 GTFGYQG

-650 FDRFLPVTPYYSL
+650 FDRFLPVVPYYSL

>member
-1 MGINPS
+1 MAINPS
-7 YTKTGGANKATA
+7 YTKTGGANKVTA
-19 PKAPQ
+19 PKASQ
-24 NVETVIVPKTHNP
+24 NIETVVVPKTHNS
-37 FDRTHTYFATEEY
+37 FDRSHTFFTTEEY

-106 WEYIYTNPTQGD
+106 WEYIYVNPTQGD
-118 DVPEDAFC
+118 DVPDDAFC
-126 YIPDFKG
+126 CIPNFKTV
-133 KLNDLLQSW
+133 L
-142 ANIISDSELANSF
+142 SELLENWIAKIKSAIGPNSF
-155 QTTLQHAV
+155 QETLKLFVQ
-163 FYIFFF
+163 FIYTY

-182 KYKLNPRVIFTSGVY
+182 KYKLNPRVIFINGAYTGTMTS
-197 QSKTFTADKYIDTV
+197 DKYIDTV
-211 LSVIA
+211 LDVIA
-216 DSVYVTLN
+216 TSCYFTINYGSLSS
-224 AGQGNTERTFYVNDK
+224 RTFFVNDN
-239 AVANFFGINTSK
+239 AVQGLFSSNMSK
-251 VTKGELISLLR
+251 VTKGEFVSILR
-262 QTYSMPN
+262 QSYSMPN
-269 TNIRT
+269 TEVGT
-274 KLDKSNA
+274 KLTKSNA
-281 QELFDELSDLFH
+281 QELFAETEDLLEASFN
-293 VRFFFGS
+293 FGTS
-300 TGNEQLDSFNYNY
+300 GTVEDTEFNYNY

-318 YNLSVAQYYNNPSVD
+318 YNLAVAQYYNNPSVD
-333 FIYSAELYSQAIFGL
+333 YIYSAELYSQAIFGL
-348 MIDNGVIE
+348 MIDNGILSLE
-356 LQDLTFTRNGHTVYY
+356 DLTFTRNGHTVYY
-371 DIFSGHFIQKLFSY
+371 DIFSGHFFDKLFTHATRLFANTSSLTAQY
-385 FTNFVSNNSEF
+385 
-396 TDQHKSLVSIFAN
+396 KSVVSIFAN
-409 IWSIQNSLKYGDYFV
+409 IWSLQNTLKYGDYFV

-432 IGDTKIAVNNGAVEA
+432 VGETTVPIANGGVDSVE
-447 VDVARQLLMTKYL
+447 VARQLLMAKYL
-460 HACNKLSQDFEEQ
+460 HACNKLSSDFESQ

-481 VPPDFHYP
+481 VPPDYHYP

-499 SGYEVSNTTS
+499 SGYEVSDTTS
-509 EALGNQITRMNSTGD
+509 ANLGNQITRMNSTGD
-524 GVSATISIDL
+524 GVKATISIDL

-540 ISSFYMPRTYC
+540 VSSFYMPRTYC

-562 RFDFFQQMLQNL
+562 RFDFFQPMLQNL
-574 GDQEVYQMERDDFI
+574 GDQEVFQLERDDF
-588 NGTFGYQG
+588 NVGTFGYQG

-617 SWAYIADDAESLG
+617 SWAYIADDADSIG

-678 FNRQMIP
+678 YNRPMIQ

>member
-1 MGINPS
+1 MAINPS

-37 FDRTHTYFATEEY
+37 FDRTHTFFTTEEY
-50 GSYNPFYIEEVTAG
+50 GSYNPFYIEEVTGG
-64 DYAPINPRCE
+64 DYAPVNPRCE

-118 DVPEDAFC
+118 DVPDDAFC
-126 YIPDFKG
+126 YIPNFKQTLG
-133 KLNDLLQSW
+133 DLLDNWIYS
-142 ANIISDSELANSF
+142 ILRNSASNNF
-155 QTTLQHAV
+155 QDTLKV
-163 FYIFFF
+163 FTQFIFFF

-182 KYKLNPRVIFTSGVY
+182 KYKLSPSVIVSDGTYVERH
-197 QSKTFTADKYIDTV
+197 TPDAYIDYA
-211 LSVIA
+211 LSSLA
-216 DSVYVTLN
+216 NSVAVTLN
-224 AGQGNTERTFYVNDK
+224 YGTSTSRTFYFNE
-239 AVANFFGINTSK
+239 NTVKGGAYSNLSK
-251 VTKGELISLLR
+251 VTKGELISILR
-262 QTYSMPN
+262 QSYSMPN
-269 TNIRT
+269 TNVFTSLT
-274 KLDKSNA
+274 KADESIYDDIIDLLNA
-281 QELFDELSDLFH
+281 SFD
-293 VRFFFGS
+293 FGS
-300 TGNEQLDSFNYNY
+300 TGTSEDDAYNYNF

-318 YNLSVAQYYNNPSVD
+318 YNLAVAQYYNNPSVD
-333 FIYSAELYSQAIFGL
+333 YIYSAELYSQAIFGL
-348 MIDNGVIE
+348 MIDNNVIQ

-371 DIFSGHFIQKLFSY
+371 DIFSGHFIQKLFAYATTY
-385 FTNFVSNNSEF
+385 FSTTPTLNA
-396 TDQHKSLVSIFAN
+396 TYKSLVSIFTN
-409 IWSIQNSLKYGDYFV
+409 IWSIQNTLKYGDYFV

-473 FETMTGQQ
+473 YETMTGQQ

-509 EALGNQITRMNSTGD
+509 ENLGDQVTRMNSTGD

-574 GDQEVYQMERDDFI
+574 GDQEVFQMERDDYAV
-588 NGTFGYQG
+588 GTFGYQG

-630 YKLDKGLTISPEYIR
+630 YKLDRGLTISPEYIR

>member
-1 MGINPS
+1 MAINPS

-37 FDRTHTYFATEEY
+37 FDRTHTFFTTEEY
-50 GSYNPFYIEEVTAG
+50 GSYNPFYIEEVTGG
-64 DYAPINPRCE
+64 DYAPVNPRCE

-118 DVPEDAFC
+118 DVPDDAFC
-126 YIPDFKG
+126 YIPNFKQTLG
-133 KLNDLLQSW
+133 DLLNNWIHS
-142 ANIISDSELANSF
+142 ISRNSASN
-155 QTTLQHAV
+155 TLQDTLKV
-163 FYIFFF
+163 FTQFIFFF

-182 KYKLNPRVIFTSGVY
+182 KYKLSPTIVINDGTYAGHH
-197 QSKTFTADKYIDTV
+197 TADAYIDHA
-211 LSVIA
+211 LSFLANNVA
-216 DSVYVTLN
+216 VTLN
-224 AGQGNTERTFYVNDK
+224 YGTSTSRTFYFNENT
-239 AVANFFGINTSK
+239 VANGAYSGLSK
-251 VTKGELISLLR
+251 VTKGELISILR
-262 QTYSMPN
+262 QSYSMPN
-269 TNIRT
+269 TNVFTSLSKTDESI
-274 KLDKSNA
+274 
-281 QELFDELSDLFH
+281 FDGIVDLLGASFD
-293 VRFFFGS
+293 FGS
-300 TGNEQLDSFNYNY
+300 TGTSEDDAYNYNF

-318 YNLSVAQYYNNPSVD
+318 YNLAVAQYYNNPSVD
-333 FIYSAELYSQAIFGL
+333 YIYSAELYSQAIFGL
-348 MIDNGVIE
+348 MIDNNVIQ

-371 DIFSGHFIQKLFSY
+371 DIFSGHFIQKLFAYATTY
-385 FTNFVSNNSEF
+385 FSTTSTLNA
-396 TDQHKSLVSIFAN
+396 TYKSLVSIFTN
-409 IWSIQNSLKYGDYFV
+409 IWSIQNTLKYGDYFV
-424 GSKPRALA
+424 GAKPRALA

-473 FETMTGQQ
+473 YETMTGQQ

-509 EALGNQITRMNSTGD
+509 EDLGNQVTRMNSTGD

-574 GDQEVYQMERDDFI
+574 GDQEVFQMERDEYAV
-588 NGTFGYQG
+588 GTFGYQG

-630 YKLDKGLTISPEYIR
+630 YKLDRGLTISPEYIR